1 MPILL
6 ADAPPT
12 TYRTVTI
19 IRVRNTALVHISG
32 IMGGIVP
39 SIGAWSR
46 AGEQGRQNRSR
57 LTGQPAETSAAGAL
71 RDEPTTGN

>member
-6 ADAPPT
+6 ADAPPM

-19 IRVRNTALVHISG
+19 IRVRNIAQVHISG

-39 SIGAWSR
+39 SIGAWFR
-46 AGEQGRQNRSR
+46 VGEQGRQNRSR